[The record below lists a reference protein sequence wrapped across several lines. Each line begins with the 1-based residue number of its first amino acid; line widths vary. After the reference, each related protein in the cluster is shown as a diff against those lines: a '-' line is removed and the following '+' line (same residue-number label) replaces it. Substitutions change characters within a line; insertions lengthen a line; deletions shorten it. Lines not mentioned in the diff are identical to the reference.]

1 MSDQKEKDAPAQ
13 TKETGSG
20 PGRRK
25 TVRKGMFAK
34 DLKLLMYGFGDVSN
48 PASDSIAVMDDMVIN
63 YITDMCQEAA
73 KVAESRGKV
82 RVEDFKYVLRKDK
95 KKIGRV
101 EELLYMNDD
110 IRRAKQLFDEKEM
123 DPADEAP

>member
-1 MSDQKEKDAPAQ
+1 M
-13 TKETGSG
+13 
-20 PGRRK
+20 
-25 TVRKGMFAK
+25 
-34 DLKLLMYGFGDVSN
+34 
-48 PASDSIAVMDDMVIN
+48 
-63 YITDMCQEAA
+63 
-73 KVAESRGKV
+73 